1 MAKRF
6 HIPPDMIGEV
16 VGKISPTPTT
26 GVAVVEAA
34 ITVTGTVKLVVLD
47 LGAPAA

>member
-6 HIPPDMIGEV
+6 HIPPDINV
-16 VGKISPTPTT
+16 ATPVTADT
-26 GVAVVEAA
+26 GT